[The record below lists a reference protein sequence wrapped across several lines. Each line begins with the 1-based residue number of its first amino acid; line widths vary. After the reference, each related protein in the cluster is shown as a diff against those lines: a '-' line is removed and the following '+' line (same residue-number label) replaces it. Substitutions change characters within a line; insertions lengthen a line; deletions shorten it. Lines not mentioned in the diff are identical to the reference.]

1 MKLKEIAKVQGGF
14 AFKSDSFVS
23 NETPIIRIGNII
35 NNEIVIDKDI
45 TAPISTI
52 GDRKEFLIFKDD
64 LLIAMSGATVGK
76 VGIYNFD
83 SPSMLNQRVGNI
95 KSDEMYKKYI
105 FYLLQSPKFKKYVEL
120 SSIGCA
126 QPNISNSQIENFE
139 FKENSIDQIEKIVR
153 KLDSVKSLINIK
165 KNEIEKCKELVK
177 SQFVEMFGTIKNNKY
192 NYEIKKLSEV
202 FELIKDGTHSTPTY
216 TDDKINGIKFLSA
229 KDVTTGKINWS
240 DIKYI
245 PRELH
250 EVLSKRV
257 KPQKGDI
264 LLCKNGTTG
273 ICAKVDVDE
282 IFDIYV
288 SLALLRP
295 NPGYNIDYLVESIN
309 SFETKKQF
317 NSSLKGIGVPNLHLG
332 EISNAKI
339 LVPPI
344 ELQNKF
350 AQMVEQI
357 DKQKFVGTK
366 IARLL
371 GKIAILC

>member
-1 MKLKEIAKVQGGF
+1 
-14 AFKSDSFVS
+14 
-23 NETPIIRIGNII
+23 
-35 NNEIVIDKDI
+35 
-45 TAPISTI
+45 
-52 GDRKEFLIFKDD
+52 
-64 LLIAMSGATVGK
+64 
-76 VGIYNFD
+76 
-83 SPSMLNQRVGNI
+83 MLNQRVGNI

>member
-1 MKLKEIAKVQGGF
+1 
-14 AFKSDSFVS
+14 
-23 NETPIIRIGNII
+23 
-35 NNEIVIDKDI
+35 
-45 TAPISTI
+45 
-52 GDRKEFLIFKDD
+52 
-64 LLIAMSGATVGK
+64 
-76 VGIYNFD
+76 
-83 SPSMLNQRVGNI
+83 
-95 KSDEMYKKYI
+95 
-105 FYLLQSPKFKKYVEL
+105 
-120 SSIGCA
+120 
-126 QPNISNSQIENFE
+126 
-139 FKENSIDQIEKIVR
+139 
-153 KLDSVKSLINIK
+153 
-165 KNEIEKCKELVK
+165 
-177 SQFVEMFGTIKNNKY
+177 MFGTIKNNKY

-273 ICAKVDVDE
+273 ICAKVDEDE

-332 EISNAKI
+332 EISKAKI

-350 AQMVEQI
+350 AQIVEQI